1 MAPPLTR
8 RELLHGLAATGAAG
22 GAFAAADAFAAA
34 AGAAETPRRGGRVRV
49 AGMSSSSADTLDP
62 ARGGLSTDYIR
73 HFMLYSGLTRLDFE
87 LRPQLALAETFDSAD
102 QRIWRIVLRSGVR
115 FHDGR
120 ALTARDVAFSLARH
134 KDPATGSKVKTVA
147 EQFES
152 IDVLGPRELRLTL
165 ATPNADLPAMLGTSH
180 FLIIPDGTTDFSR
193 GIGCGPHR
201 LREFRPGVRTIVSRN
216 PEYWRDGR
224 PYLDEVELIGIP
236 DEMARVNALL
246 SGDVQMAIAVNPRST
261 RRLRASPRHDMMVT
275 KSGLYTNLITRLDAP
290 RTGNPDF
297 ALAIKHLLDRPT
309 ILRAL
314 FRGYASIGNDQPIP
328 PGHRYHDP
336 SLPQRPYDPER
347 ARFHLKRAGLLGIRL
362 PVYASP
368 AAEGS
373 VEMAAMLQQSAAVAG
388 FNIAVNRV
396 PADGYWSNHWM
407 KHPLSFGNTNPRP
420 TADLLFSTFFK
431 SDAPWNESAWRN
443 PRFDALLLAARSES
457 REPLRREIYGEM
469 QRLVHHHSGIGIPAF
484 IDNIDGFDRRIR
496 GLRSLPL
503 GGLMGYQFSDNVWL
517 AASA

>member
-1 MAPPLTR
+1 
-8 RELLHGLAATGAAG
+8 
-22 GAFAAADAFAAA
+22 
-34 AGAAETPRRGGRVRV
+34 
-49 AGMSSSSADTLDP
+49 
-62 ARGGLSTDYIR
+62 
-73 HFMLYSGLTRLDFE
+73 
-87 LRPQLALAETFDSAD
+87 
-102 QRIWRIVLRSGVR
+102 
-115 FHDGR
+115 
-120 ALTARDVAFSLARH
+120 
-134 KDPATGSKVKTVA
+134 
-147 EQFES
+147 
-152 IDVLGPRELRLTL
+152 
-165 ATPNADLPAMLGTSH
+165 
-180 FLIIPDGTTDFSR
+180 
-193 GIGCGPHR
+193 
-201 LREFRPGVRTIVSRN
+201 
-216 PEYWRDGR
+216 
-224 PYLDEVELIGIP
+224 
-236 DEMARVNALL
+236 
-246 SGDVQMAIAVNPRST
+246 
-261 RRLRASPRHDMMVT
+261 
-275 KSGLYTNLITRLDAP
+275 
-290 RTGNPDF
+290 
-297 ALAIKHLLDRPT
+297 
-309 ILRAL
+309 L